1 MLISLVVS
9 SDALEK
15 YSKSSFVLTL
25 RVKPN
30 IVQQRAN
37 SISSNSSSWSFS
49 SKSKDKS
56 YISMKITFGS
66 LKGLFSAEN
75 L

>member
-1 MLISLVVS
+1 MLISLVIS

-25 RVKPN
+25 KVKPN
-30 IVQQRAN
+30 IVQQRTN
-37 SISSNSSSWSFS
+37 SVSSNSSSWSFS

-56 YISMKITFGS
+56 YMGLKIKFGS
-66 LKGLFSAEN
+66 LEGLFSSET